1 MYNLRMSP
9 LFPSYTRNEL
19 VLQNL
24 EAMDSNSQ
32 RPERLIP
39 GSESRK
45 RLAVVSML
53 NEMNGPWQQQ

>member
-1 MYNLRMSP
+1 MYSLRMLS
-9 LFPSYTRNEL
+9 LFHSYTRNGL

-32 RPERLIP
+32 RPGRLIP

-45 RLAVVSML
+45 RLVVVSVL
-53 NEMNGPWQQQ
+53 NERDGL